1 MPKPLTV
8 WITKNHGKFL
18 KRLEYQT
25 TLPASFKT
33 SMQVKKQQLE
43 PNMEQTGFVLR
54 KEDVKAAYCHPAYLA
69 SMKSKYILGN
79 AWLDEAPAGINIAE
93 RNINDLRNAD
103 DTTLM
108 AEIEEKLKSL
118 LMNVKEES
126 DISGLNFNIQ
136 KNKIMAP
143 SPITLGQID
152 REKMKTLPGFI
163 FLGSK
168 IIADDDCSH
177 ETKRFLLLVSKFS
190 SVQSLSCV

>member
-1 MPKPLTV
+1 MGIPDHLTYLLRNPYAGQEATV
-8 WITKNHGKFL
+8 RTRHGTTDRFQITKGVRQGYL
-18 KRLEYQT
+18 YAEYI
-25 TLPASFKT
+25 
-33 SMQVKKQQLE
+33 M
-43 PNMEQTGFVLR
+43 R
-54 KEDVKAAYCHPAYLA
+54 
-69 SMKSKYILGN
+69 N
-79 AWLDEAPAGINIAE
+79 ARLDEAQAGIKIA
-93 RNINDLRNAD
+93 RRSINNLRYTD